1 MFVPDAHMGSVST
14 GPELVHCQTVY
25 DVRRK
30 QINRY
35 FDNDNDNDE
44 SDPNLFFE
52 WESSFW
58 NKILL
63 QWWGWVVEA
72 SFFPRA
78 VLLLLCF
85 VVLRTYRRLG
95 LTNRYFD
102 NDNDESQP
110 KFFLSGSLHFGI
122 KFFCCDEDE
131 SSKLCLSFERCFL
144 LRWYVL
150 SYRRFFVVK
159 WRFSGRWN
167 LRGHPY
173 ESQHFQSIFSTAK
186 KVLDCTGKNWF
197 RAAPEDRIPKNKKPS
212 IFGVAFHGTDFFGI
226 PGIL

>member
-1 MFVPDAHMGSVST
+1 MS
-14 GPELVHCQTVY
+14 
-25 DVRRK
+25 RR
-30 QINRY
+30 
-35 FDNDNDNDE
+35 
-44 SDPNLFFE
+44 
-52 WESSFW
+52 SF
-58 NKILL
+58 
-63 QWWGWVVEA
+63 
-72 SFFPRA
+72 FFPRA

-85 VVLRTYRRLG
+85 VVLRTYRILIMIMTSHS
-95 LTNRYFD
+95 LN
-102 NDNDESQP
+102 
-110 KFFLSGSLHFGI
+110 FFLSGSLHFRI

-131 SSKLCLSFERCFL
+131 SSKFCLLFERCFL

-159 WRFSGRWN
+159 WRVSGRWN

-186 KVLDCTGKNWF
+186 KVLDCTGKNW
-197 RAAPEDRIPKNKKPS
+197 DRIPKNKKPS